1 MDPVIVD
8 ALQAIDPSGVTVAQ
22 LDSTRPAPRGFWSEQ
37 FRTSTGPLRRG
48 TGPVADGYY
57 LFRDGLIVGHH
68 PGGSH
73 TPPEE
78 LARYLMSRSGAA
90 REEQAWNHT
99 SESYDRSQQRQAPP
113 PRTPAAPPP
122 TDAYAVLG
130 LSVGCSDADIKS
142 AYKAA
147 LKLNHPDRVAH
158 LSPALQQFALAQTQ
172 AIREAFETLKADR
185 GF

>member
-8 ALQAIDPSGVTVAQ
+8 ALQAIDASGVTVAQ
-22 LDSTRPAPRGFWSEQ
+22 MDSTRPAPRGFWAEQ

-48 TGPVADGYY
+48 TGPVPDGYY

-73 TPPEE
+73 TSADE

-90 REEQAWNHT
+90 REEQGWNHT
-99 SESYDRSQQRQAPP
+99 RESYDRSRQEAPP
-113 PRTPAAPPP
+113 PRTPPAPAP

-130 LSVGCSDADIKS
+130 LQASCSDADIKS

-158 LSPALQQFALAQTQ
+158 LSPALQEFALAQTQ